1 MKFGD
6 SITVLGRRREG
17 GEEICKL
24 NIAGIVDTFEPYT
37 PDNYQILDYNTIII
51 ALLSKDSYE
60 KEVEN
65 GTIELSNIY
74 ISTDKPYEIDRKIE
88 EFNNSQEDEYLWGKN
103 LYDERLQE
111 ESKFELFKFI
121 LYVFD
126 ILIISF
132 CMFNIF
138 NIISS
143 STIFR
148 KRDFAILKSLGMSE
162 KQINKMLCF
171 EGILYGFSGIIFGT
185 IFSFIVLYVL
195 EKIGTEIGISQ
206 ELYIFKYPFVQII
219 YAIILVY
226 AVILFAMLS
235 ARKKIKDRNIIEDVK
250 NDVN

>member
-6 SITVLGRRREG
+6 SITVFGTNMETLKR
-17 GEEICKL
+17 EEICKL
-24 NIAGIVDTFEPYT
+24 NIAGVVDSFEPYT
-37 PDNYQILDYNTIII
+37 PNNYQIVDYNTTIIV
-51 ALLSKDSYE
+51 LLSKDLYE
-60 KEVEN
+60 KEIKNNAE
-65 GTIELSNIY
+65 TISNIY

-148 KRDFAILKSLGMSE
+148 KRDFAILKSLGMNE
-162 KQINKMLCF
+162 KQINKMLGF
-171 EGILYGFSGIIFGT
+171 EGIFYGFSGIIFGT
-185 IFSFIVLYVL
+185 IFSFIVLYVFG
-195 EKIGTEIGISQ
+195 KIGINQ
-206 ELYIFKYPFVQII
+206 ELYLFKFPVMQII
-219 YAIILVY
+219 YAIIIVY
-226 AVILFAMLS
+226 AVIFFAMLR